1 MCQKNRQALIL
12 NGINGEKFIIET
24 LDFKVNKQ
32 ELREQINE
40 PDDKII
46 SKNICPYCNNPADDN
61 DLLCSYC
68 GEPLSPDLLD
78 SQNRFNLDFLNEKK
92 KVIQNK

>member
-1 MCQKNRQALIL
+1 L

-32 ELREQINE
+32 ELKEQINE
-40 PDDKII
+40 PYN
-46 SKNICPYCNNPADDN
+46 KNLCPYCNNPVDDN
-61 DLLCSYC
+61 DFMCSYC

-78 SQNRFNLDFLNEKK
+78 SQNRFNLDFLKEKK
-92 KVIQNK
+92 KVT